1 MDAENARLLDRLT
14 KQQEINQSL
23 RVENAKLKAE
33 KDESE
38 KNWGDLSEKF
48 EGDRDCWRWA
58 EVEMWIEKLNEQ
70 IEKLNAELKMD
81 RGTRKAVIEALGGNE
96 ADCFQ
101 PYPDDIK
108 LRDITGTIESL
119 KANLVKKDAEHK
131 AEVDKLKRNQSDTE
145 REMKYMYGYIM
156 NCGNGWNE
164 FAEHLSH
171 GITGKDITIN
181 WSWLEEDFNL
191 FSVVYYEPDPITQE
205 PIETKTTLIRAKNEI
220 DDFDAGPTPEELEAH
235 RKFFSDEVLES
246 TIKSIE
252 YIKKVYD
259 FPAEVYMSDTARGLK
274 HSPGKP
280 QKKRVIVV
288 WYENGVMVEKMLM
301 RKRGYC
307 HSHKTEVQHYAPA
320 PRGGVEPTEN
330 GWKCCD
336 KAGDMV
342 FIENGEF
349 VNGHYLA
356 DFQ

>member
-119 KANLVKKDAEHK
+119 KANLVMKDGIIDRLREAKYQLSIKKDEENARLLNWATTAQAKADKLESELADYKRIAEQQEKTMRELRAEDNLLK
-131 AEVDKLKRNQSDTE
+131 AEVDKLKRIQCDTCDFCDNE
-145 REMKYMYGYIM
+145 RKVLTKRDGGYDEWT
-156 NCGNGWNE
+156 CYTCHKE
-164 FAEHLSH
+164 Q
-171 GITGKDITIN
+171 
-181 WSWLEEDFNL
+181 
-191 FSVVYYEPDPITQE
+191 Y
-205 PIETKTTLIRAKNEI
+205 
-220 DDFDAGPTPEELEAH
+220 PEEYD
-235 RKFFSDEVLES
+235 RKTSETD
-246 TIKSIE
+246 
-252 YIKKVYD
+252 
-259 FPAEVYMSDTARGLK
+259 PAEVYMSDTARGLK

-307 HSHKTEVQHYAPA
+307 HSHKKECQHYAPA